1 MLKRIIFIIAVV
13 YAGSAWAKKVILSQQ
28 NFYAG
33 QKSEFTIQQPKLT
46 GVVNWRLTFFGRFS
60 ESGKFVANANEAR
73 IEFKAPNLNP
83 GVTVKGKFTVKSSSK
98 TFGFPIYLY
107 SQEPFI
113 DKAEFNKLKICVWN
127 LGQDA
132 NWIEL
137 LLKKHGITFKQ
148 TDNFDNFD
156 GDVLLISGIDF
167 NEFSGIAENLF
178 NWCKNGKRIIIL
190 APILGLFPL
199 PSEAFEEFSA
209 FKSTAIHK
217 FNKKFELLPTLST
230 FKHASSDELSSLDF
244 SKKQNG
250 YSFCR
255 IKHGRGEIILCGW
268 DIQGKL
274 KTNPTALYFFKILL
288 TKK

>member
-13 YAGSAWAKKVILSQQ
+13 CAGSAWAKKVILSQQ

-33 QKSEFTIQQPKLT
+33 QKSEFTILQPKLT
-46 GVVNWRLTFFGRFS
+46 GAVNWRLTFFGRFS
-60 ESGKFVANANEAR
+60 QAGRFVASENEGR

-98 TFGFPIYLY
+98 TLGFPIYLY

-113 DKAEFNKLKICVWN
+113 DKTEFNKLKICVWN

-132 NWIEL
+132 NWLEL
-137 LLKKHGITFKQ
+137 LLKKNGITFKQ

-156 GDVLLISGIDF
+156 GNLLLISGIDF
-167 NEFSGIAENLF
+167 NEFSNITENLF
-178 NWCKNGKRIIIL
+178 NWCKHGKKIIIL
-190 APILGLFPL
+190 APISGLFPL
-199 PSEAFEEFSA
+199 PAETFEEFTA
-209 FKSTAIHK
+209 FKSAAIHK
-217 FNKKFELLPTLST
+217 FNKKFDLLPVLST
-230 FKHASSDELSSLDF
+230 FKHASADESSSLDF

-255 IKHGRGEIILCGW
+255 IKHGKGEIIFCGW

-274 KTNPTALYFFKILL
+274 KTNPTALYLL
-288 TKK
+288 KMLLANK